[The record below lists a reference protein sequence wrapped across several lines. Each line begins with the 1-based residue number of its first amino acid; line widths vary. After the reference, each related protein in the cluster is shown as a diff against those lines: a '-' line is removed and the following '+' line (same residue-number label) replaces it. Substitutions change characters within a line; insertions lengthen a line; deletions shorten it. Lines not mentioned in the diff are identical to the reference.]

1 MEGIC
6 FHCGDKVGKKP
17 QQVDDKTFCC
27 IGCKGVYQLLKE
39 NQLADFYSYESNP
52 GVKPQSSSQD
62 KYVFLDLPEIRQRF
76 IKFEDER
83 IAKVTLSLPNI
94 HCSSCIFL
102 LENAHRANSSIIQ
115 SQVNFTKKEAS
126 ITFLTK
132 EIQLSELALF
142 LDRIGYPPN
151 FQQKKETIVRNSSFT
166 LKLGLA
172 GFAFGSIMLWS
183 FPEYTGIGA
192 EDHVFRSFTSWLTFI
207 VSLPILLYSA
217 SEYYVSAYKSLRAKH
232 LNIDIPIT
240 LGIIA
245 LYAQSLYSI
254 ITGQGPGYMDSF
266 AGFIFFLLIGK
277 WFQNR
282 TYQSLSFDRDFTSY
296 FPLAVRKINQDTE
309 EIIPIEAVKAGD
321 IIKIRHQEIIP
332 CDSILMDEMAEI
344 DYSFVTG
351 ESVGVSVA
359 KNSVLYAGG
368 KLLNASIAV
377 EVKENTDRSYLTQ
390 LWNEQLDKKKSTTY
404 QRYQDVV
411 AAYFLWAVLLI
422 CTVSI
427 FIYTIS
433 APALTMKVVVSVLI
447 VACPCALALSTPFA
461 FGNAMRKMGQLGLY
475 LKNSDVVEKLAD
487 INVVVLDKTGTL
499 TDTRLTEVIQ
509 ILPIEKSSD
518 LSIIKSMVESSTH
531 PISSAIYNQLS
542 TISDNHEEVHFD
554 SFDERIGNGLIAKI
568 DRDIYKLGSANFT
581 NQHMG
586 VNGVFFTKNE
596 TLITYFSVH
605 STYREGISS
614 LLNQIKFIHEIYVLS
629 GDNNKELS
637 ALLDFGL
644 NEQHIYF
651 NQTPTSKLEF
661 IESLQNKGKQVMM
674 VGDGLNDA
682 AALAQANVGIAISE
696 DMFKF
701 TPSSDAILDAN
712 QLNRIPDFISISK
725 FSKVVLKICLVFS
738 ITYNI
743 TGIYFAVTAQLTP
756 LVAAILMPMSSITIV
771 ALSTL
776 LIQFRFLKLKN

>member
-1 MEGIC
+1 MEEIC

-17 QQVDDKTFCC
+17 IQFDDKSFCC

-39 NQLADFYSYESNP
+39 NQLSDFYSYESNP
-52 GVKPQSSSQD
+52 GVKPQSSIQD
-62 KYVFLDLPEIRQRF
+62 KYAFLDLPEIHQRF

-102 LENAHRANSSIIQ
+102 LENVHRANSSIIQ

-142 LDRIGYPPN
+142 FDRIGYPPN

-254 ITGQGPGYMDSF
+254 IMGQGPGYMDSF

-282 TYQSLSFDRDFTSY
+282 TYQSLSFDRDYTSY

-309 EIIPIEAVKAGD
+309 EIIPIEAVKSGD

-377 EVKENTDRSYLTQ
+377 EVKEHTDRSYLTQ

-411 AAYFLWAVLLI
+411 ASYFLWAVLVICVISILI
-422 CTVSI
+422 YLI
-427 FIYTIS
+427 I
-433 APALTMKVVVSVLI
+433 APELTMKVVVSVLI

-518 LSIIKSMVESSTH
+518 LSIIKTMVESSTH

-542 TISDNHEEVHFD
+542 TISDNHEAVHFD

-605 STYREGISS
+605 STYREGISL

-756 LVAAILMPMSSITIV
+756 LVAAVLMPMSSITIV